1 MADLSTADINDL
13 PDSAFAYIEDGGTKD
28 ASGKTTP
35 RDLRHFPVHDKAH
48 ADNAAARIAQG
59 AEFGDKAIG
68 KVKAAQKKFGEG
80 GDGDSSRTA
89 AAPRLELMRDFPLSV
104 DDLHI
109 VRSADG
115 GDGRT
120 MDAYAAVFNSET
132 EIHDAYGDYIEV
144 IDPAAFNK
152 TIADLKRS
160 RQGIGL
166 VKVMFNHG
174 RDLNG
179 EPNSSFMMPV
189 ATPKMI
195 EATSHGLLTRS
206 RFNET
211 PLGDQVL
218 ELVRSGSVTSMS
230 FSGRIVRSDPSLR
243 RHGRYRPDAS
253 GSLPVVRR
261 QELGL
266 REFGPVLFSAYEEAG
281 INGIRMATP
290 GNWEPDDDEEVSTSR
305 DEEAAPATEPQ
316 EHSAGHSAL
325 ATRMRALTVTH
336 PGIEWRGAK

>member
-35 RDLRHFPVHDKAH
+35 RDLRHFPIHDKAH

-59 AEFGDKAIG
+59 AQFGDKAIG

-80 GDGDSSRTA
+80 DDSSRSV
-89 AAPRLELMRDFPLSV
+89 AAPRLMLTRDFPLSMENI
-104 DDLHI
+104 HI
-109 VRSADG
+109 VRAADG

-120 MDAYAAVFNSET
+120 MEAYAAVFNSEA
-132 EIHDAYGDYIEV
+132 EIHDEHGDYIEV
-144 IDPAAFNK
+144 IDPSAFNK

-160 RQGIGL
+160 RQGIGQ

-174 RDLNG
+174 RDLDG
-179 EPNSSFMMPV
+179 AVNSNFMMPV
-189 ATPKMI
+189 ATPVLI
-195 EATSHGLLTRS
+195 EATPQGLLTRS

-211 PLGDQVL
+211 PLGEQVL
-218 ELVRSGSVTSMS
+218 ELVKSGSVTSMS

-243 RHGRYRPDAS
+243 RHGKYRPD
-253 GSLPVVRR
+253 GTGLITVRR
-261 QELGL
+261 TELGL

-290 GNWEPDDDEEVSTSR
+290 GNWEPDDDEEEVSTSR

-336 PGIEWRGAK
+336 PGIEWRGAR